1 MKTNIK
7 KEKLMNL
14 VSAEKVNTVKR
25 NKDRIRNRKMLRE
38 SRAIA
43 LKILNRLDDL
53 GWTKKKLADEMG
65 ILPQQVTKFVSGK
78 ENLTLE
84 TQIKLQEVLNIPI
97 LATYYENKLEE
108 IFTAV
113 TFENT
118 NKYTIPSYMPRM
130 ENKVF
135 YKNTIATKLT
145 VVQESKEK
153 YQTYLKQA

>member
-14 VSAEKVNTVKR
+14 VSSEKVNTAKR

-53 GWTKKKLADEMG
+53 GWTKKKLADKMG
-65 ILPQQVTKFVSGK
+65 VLPQQVTKFVSGK

-84 TQIKLQEVLNIPI
+84 TQVKLQEVLDIPI
-97 LATYYENKLEE
+97 LATYYENKIEKIFASVKLES
-108 IFTAV
+108 TK
-113 TFENT
+113 
-118 NKYTIPSYMPRM
+118 KYTVPIFPIHP
-130 ENKVF
+130 ENKAF
-135 YKNTIATKLT
+135 FQKKIATTLT
-145 VVQESKEK
+145 MVQESQEK
-153 YQTYLKQA
+153 YETYLKQA